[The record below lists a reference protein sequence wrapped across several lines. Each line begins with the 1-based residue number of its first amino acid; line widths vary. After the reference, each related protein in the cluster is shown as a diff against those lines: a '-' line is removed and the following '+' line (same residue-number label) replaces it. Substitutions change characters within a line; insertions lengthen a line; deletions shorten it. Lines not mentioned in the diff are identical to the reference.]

1 MDNLPGSKKVI
12 VKHPL
17 RMALTV
23 PFVIIIIA
31 TVGLTGYIAFI
42 NGQAAVNN
50 IVEQL
55 FSEIEIRMVQHMDSY
70 LGTAFMINQLNL
82 NSVLSGRSNIS
93 NLEDLAQNYWERG
106 LLFPGFGT
114 MGFGNDKG
122 EIAGS
127 NDVNKVMVIAN
138 QSPTGIILHRYAVG
152 GDGKRTDKIVSET
165 RNYDARTRSWY
176 QTGVKARQPAW
187 TEISA
192 ALSGPWLALS
202 AVTPYYGND
211 GSLVGVFYTD
221 VPLLQI
227 DKYLQNITI
236 SPNGQL
242 FIMENNGLIVA
253 SSTPEQPYLITGD
266 QIERLNASSSSQP
279 LIASAARYL
288 TGQFADMGKIPNHYN
303 SSFDFQGE
311 NHFVHV
317 NSYNDKWGLDWKI
330 VMVVPESDFMAQINQ
345 NNRNTLMFIIIS
357 ALFSVIVSAFLARR
371 ITRPITNL
379 SRSAKAL
386 ANGDYDQRL
395 EIRSEDEL
403 GELTDAFNTMAV
415 KLKENTASL
424 QESEERFRALVEQ
437 APEAILVL
445 DCDNFRFVDAN
456 KKAEELFGCRR
467 EELLKSGPQQFH
479 TTNQLDEKPV
489 FQVMQENTQR
499 ALAGETVNYERQIKS
514 TDGKEHLCQ
523 VWMTRL
529 PSAGRKFVR
538 ISYIDIT
545 ESKRTE
551 EELRKH
557 REHLEELVKDRTT
570 QVHQKNEE
578 LEKFNKFFVGRELRM
593 IELKKKIAELEKKVK
608 DLEKPLESQDKGSG
622 TQ

>member
-1 MDNLPGSKKVI
+1 MDNLTESKKVM

-17 RMALTV
+17 RMALTA
-23 PFVIIIIA
+23 PFVMIIIA

-55 FSEIEIRMVQHMDSY
+55 FSEIEIRVEQHMDSY

-82 NSVLSGRSNIS
+82 NSVLSGRSNS
-93 NLEDLAQNYWERG
+93 SELEDLAQNYWERG

-127 NDVNKVMVIAN
+127 NDVNKIMVIAN
-138 QSPTGIILHRYAVG
+138 QSPTGIVLHRYAVG
-152 GDGKRTDKIVSET
+152 DDGKRTDKIVSET

-176 QTGVKARQPAW
+176 QTGVKAKQPAW
-187 TEISA
+187 TEINA
-192 ALSGPWLALS
+192 ALAGPWLALS
-202 AVTPYYGND
+202 AVTPYYGKDN
-211 GSLVGVFYTD
+211 GLIGVFYTD

-227 DKYLQNITI
+227 NQYLQNITI
-236 SPNGQL
+236 SPHGQM

-288 TGQFADMGKIPNHYN
+288 TGQFDVGKIPNHYK

-311 NHFVHV
+311 RHFVHV
-317 NSYNDKWGLDWKI
+317 NSYNDARGLDWKI
-330 VMVVPESDFMAQINQ
+330 VMVVPESDFMAQITQ
-345 NNRNTLMFIIIS
+345 NNRNTLVFIIIS
-357 ALFSVIVSAFLARR
+357 ALFSVIVSALLARR

-386 ANGDYDQRL
+386 ANGDYDQKL
-395 EIRSEDEL
+395 EIKSEDEL
-403 GELTDAFNTMAV
+403 GELTGAFNVMAV
-415 KLKENTASL
+415 KLKENTVSL

-445 DCDNFRFVDAN
+445 DCDNFMFVDAN

-467 EELLKSGPQQFH
+467 EELLKSGPQQFY
-479 TTNQLDEKPV
+479 TSNQFDEKPV
-489 FQVMQENTQR
+489 SQTMQEKTQR
-499 ALAGETVNYERQIKS
+499 ALAGETVSYERLVKS

-523 VWMTRL
+523 VWLTRL
-529 PSAGRKFVR
+529 PSADRKFVR

-545 ESKRTE
+545 ESKRAE
-551 EELRKH
+551 EEVRKY
-557 REHLEELVKDRTT
+557 REHLEELVKERTA

-578 LEKFNKFFVGRELRM
+578 LEKFNKFFVGRELKM
-593 IELKKKIAELEKKVK
+593 IELKKKIAELEKEIGDLKKSVENDVK
-608 DLEKPLESQDKGSG
+608 EVGHND
-622 TQ
+622 

>member
-12 VKHPL
+12 IKHPL

-55 FSEIEIRMVQHMDSY
+55 FSEIEIRVEQHMDSY

-82 NSVLSGRSNIS
+82 NSVLSGRSNS
-93 NLEDLAQNYWERG
+93 SDLEYLAQFFWERG

-127 NDVNKVMVIAN
+127 NDVNKIMVIAN
-138 QSPTGIILHRYAVG
+138 QSPTGIVLHRYAVG
-152 GDGKRTDKIVSET
+152 DDGKRTDKIVSET

-176 QTGVKARQPAW
+176 QTGVKAKQPAW
-187 TEISA
+187 TEINA
-192 ALSGPWLALS
+192 ALAGPWLALS
-202 AVTPYYGND
+202 AVTPYYGKD
-211 GSLVGVFYTD
+211 ESLIGVFYTD

-227 DKYLQNITI
+227 NQYLQNITI
-236 SPNGQL
+236 SPNGQM

-288 TGQFADMGKIPNHYN
+288 TGQFDGLGKIPPHYN
-303 SSFDFQGE
+303 SSFNFQGE
-311 NHFVHV
+311 KHFVHV
-317 NSYNDKWGLDWKI
+317 NSYNDARGLDWKI
-330 VMVVPESDFMAQINQ
+330 VMVVPESDFMAQITQ
-345 NNRNTLMFIIIS
+345 NNRNTLVFIIIS
-357 ALFSVIVSAFLARR
+357 ALFSVIVSALLARR

-395 EIRSEDEL
+395 EIKSEDEL

-445 DCDNFRFVDAN
+445 DCDNFMFVDAN
-456 KKAEELFGCRR
+456 KKAEELFGCGR
-467 EELLKSGPQQFH
+467 EELLKSGPEQFY
-479 TTNQLDEKPV
+479 TSNQVDEKPV
-489 FQVMQENTQR
+489 SQVMQENTQR
-499 ALAGETVNYERQIKS
+499 ALAGETVSYVRRIKS

-529 PSAGRKFVR
+529 PSAYPKFVR

-551 EELRKH
+551 EELRKY
-557 REHLEELVKDRTT
+557 REHLEELVKERTA

-578 LEKFNKFFVGRELRM
+578 LEKFNKFFVGRELKM
-593 IELKKKIAELEKKVK
+593 IELKKKIAQLEKEIGGLKNPV
-608 DLEKPLESQDKGSG
+608 ENQDKGSG
-622 TQ
+622 SQ